1 MTFSTNYDVCWTTT
15 GNPAAALVGLGGMG
29 KTQIALEYCYRNFP
43 SKYQYVF
50 WILAESK
57 QALDIS
63 FAKVARLLEIPVE
76 DKEEPALRISLIK
89 QWFENAKQRWLLV
102 FDNADDD
109 LDIDYIPSLGN
120 GDVIFTSRNSITDY
134 NASTINLDVMKMGM
148 DSALS
153 LLLRTEDVL
162 NSGENA
168 ESRAIIKELDHLPLA
183 IDLAGAYTCRRF
195 R

>member
-1 MTFSTNYDVCWTTT
+1 MPIFLNTFVFVRSCKR
-15 GNPAAALVGLGGMG
+15 AALVGLGGMG

-57 QALDIS
+57 QALDLS

-109 LDIDYIPSLGN
+109 LDFEFGKRGRHLHESQFYHRLQC
-120 GDVIFTSRNSITDY
+120 
-134 NASTINLDVMKMGM
+134 IN
-148 DSALS
+148 
-153 LLLRTEDVL
+153 
-162 NSGENA
+162 
-168 ESRAIIKELDHLPLA
+168 HQP
-183 IDLAGAYTCRRF
+183 
-195 R
+195 